1 LHDASHPLASAA
13 CCCAIDVHPVLSPVP
28 ACLPRL
34 CGCHPVLATAREGE
48 ATSTIVLGEAHPR
61 ESIRQAA
68 AAQQSRAAH
77 VHGEILFFF
86 LLNDLR

>member
-1 LHDASHPLASAA
+1 MMHRILWPLLLAA
-13 CCCAIDVHPVLSPVP
+13 ARSMCTRCSVTC
-28 ACLPRL
+28 ACLPATPAWL
-34 CGCHPVLATAREGE
+34 CTSATAREGE